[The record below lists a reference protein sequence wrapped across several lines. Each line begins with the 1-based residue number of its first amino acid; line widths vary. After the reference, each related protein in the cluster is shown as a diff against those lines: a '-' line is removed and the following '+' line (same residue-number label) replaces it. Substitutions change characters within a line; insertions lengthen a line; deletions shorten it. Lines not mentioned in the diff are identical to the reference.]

1 MKKKALVLDI
11 DGTLTNS
18 KKEITNLTR
27 KKIQNIQKM
36 GHIVILASGRP
47 TKGMEKP
54 AEELELARFGGYM
67 LSFNGGRIVH
77 CSTGNVVY
85 QKTLPPE
92 IVPRLHDY
100 ALAHDMGIVTY
111 KDDTVLCGT
120 RMDEYLQME
129 SRINHMD
136 VVVTHDFKKE
146 THFPLNKCL
155 LTAPPAAAAAHEKE
169 LQKRFGDALSI
180 YRSEPFFIEIMPKN
194 IDKAASLDVLLN
206 QIGLTKK
213 DAICCGDGF
222 NDLSMIQYAGIGVAM
237 ANAQEV
243 VKKAAD
249 FITLSNDED
258 GIAYVIDRFILK
270 ETSHYEVAGN

>member
-18 KKEITNLTR
+18 RKEITSLTR

-36 GHIVILASGRP
+36 GHVVILASGRP
-47 TKGMEKP
+47 TKGMEAP
-54 AEELELARFGGYM
+54 AKELMLSQYGGYM

-77 CSTGNVVY
+77 CSTGEVVY
-85 QKTLPPE
+85 QKTLPPHV
-92 IVPRLHDY
+92 VPRLHDY

-111 KDDTVLCGT
+111 KDDVVLCGT
-120 RMDEYLQME
+120 RMDEYLSLE
-129 SRINHMD
+129 SKINHMD
-136 VVVTHDFKKE
+136 VVISENFKQD

-155 LTAPPAAAAAHEKE
+155 LTAPPAAAAAHEKALKE
-169 LQKRFGDALSI
+169 RFGEELSI
-180 YRSEPFFIEIMPKN
+180 YRSEPFFIEVMPKN

-206 QIGLTKK
+206 QIGMTKK

-237 ANAQEV
+237 ANAQDV
-243 VKKAAD
+243 IKKAAD

-270 ETSHYEVAGN
+270 DPAHYEIAEN